1 MTENKIRDSLRR
13 IFNDVCDDLQL
24 ASSTL
29 KEYCEKNNLS
39 YMDATH
45 GSLKTDNDVLLRKYI
60 NRFFMANGEVEGV
73 KRTLNIFYT
82 NAEIDMFYNDHLNDD
97 KEDDDDKSSFDS
109 TSQALYGRRYEEVK
123 RAEKAY
129 ERSKRGKIVD
139 DMQDA
144 IEINAH

>member
-13 IFNDVCDDLQL
+13 IFNGVCDDLQL

-39 YMDATH
+39 YIDATH

-60 NRFFMANGEVEGV
+60 NQFFTANGEVEGV
-73 KRTLNIFYT
+73 KRTLSIFYT
-82 NAEIDMFYNDHLNDD
+82 NAEIDMFYNDHLKDD
-97 KEDDDDKSSFDS
+97 NKPSFDS

-129 ERSKRGKIVD
+129 ERSKRGEIIN

-144 IEINAH
+144 IEINA